1 MSNIYCIF
9 RYQFRENNLVVRVCK
24 FERIRQDLNINS
36 GSININVLRFCN
48 ELLLSMQTLKTAYVE
63 IFNCEQKITLQL
75 KEVTN
80 QSNTFWKGFQLLW
93 VKAKGVPILTFNY
106 LKNDPKQ
113 NDSVLLECFVINLR
127 VSLTIFISLFM
138 KF

>member
-63 IFNCEQKITLQL
+63 IFNCE
-75 KEVTN
+75 
-80 QSNTFWKGFQLLW
+80 
-93 VKAKGVPILTFNY
+93 
-106 LKNDPKQ
+106 
-113 NDSVLLECFVINLR
+113 
-127 VSLTIFISLFM
+127 
-138 KF
+138 